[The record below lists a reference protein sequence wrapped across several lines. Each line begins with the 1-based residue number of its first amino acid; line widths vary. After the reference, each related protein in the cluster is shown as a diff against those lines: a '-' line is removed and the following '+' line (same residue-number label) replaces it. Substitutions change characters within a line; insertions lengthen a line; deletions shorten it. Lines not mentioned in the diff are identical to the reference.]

1 MKRCC
6 LCIFGGKGIEM
17 VVVRS
22 WHSFLEDGL
31 VPADDLDGFVVS
43 IPLCGLFYG
52 RILAG
57 SITTC

>member
-1 MKRCC
+1 M
-6 LCIFGGKGIEM
+6 EM

-22 WHSFLEDGL
+22 WHSSLEDGL
-31 VPADDLDGFVVS
+31 VPANDLDGFVVS